1 MNFIKKIMDKLNY
14 KIKFSI
20 IGVVVV
26 VFSSGLM
33 YKIVTEYNSQID
45 FSKKEI
51 VGAKVLPYI
60 QQLVTDN
67 QKLRG
72 MTSAYQGGAK
82 NFKYKVINQAKK
94 VKKDLE
100 IAEVELKKTNL
111 PVMNK
116 FNYIKRNLLTLIST
130 YSNYD
135 RLTTFSKYTKIIN
148 KELDLIVKIA
158 DVSNLTLDPE
168 IDTYYLMNTIT
179 TAIPNMTEATGKAR
193 GLGSGMI
200 AKKSI
205 ALKEK
210 IKLSSFVIQISK
222 NLNIIKN
229 GFESAYES
237 KPELKP
243 ILTKEF
249 TKLKNQTNKFIKDA
263 NDVIDGKFNITPA
276 NFFAEGTQTISKALK
291 LYKFSNT
298 KLIELLNQRVN
309 NIEKIRDIIV
319 IIGIVFFIILLLLF
333 IGMYQSVSNAVN
345 SMVMQFRN
353 IAKNKDLAKDLVI
366 DTQDELKL
374 ISEAYNELRQS
385 IDSALI
391 EINSNSQKLTSS
403 VEITTNSA
411 NEVQQSAVL
420 QEKYI
425 DKSTA
430 LTEEVTDK
438 LGISEEMITT
448 TALDLESTYEVL
460 DNMINS
466 LNNVIED
473 VNKNSEESMMLSNQI
488 TTLAEQ
494 TNQIKDV
501 LGIIKEIADQ
511 TNLLALNAA
520 IEAAR
525 AGENGRGFA
534 VVADEVRKLA
544 ERTQKSLAEIDST
557 TAIIIQGIL
566 DVKNNMEANASS
578 SENVVEKT
586 QVLVNLAD
594 DTKSKTINS
603 IGLAKKASKQSI
615 EINVKVREVMDVSK
629 KLSEES
635 QKNSN
640 VANKMLNIS
649 NDLSKIATDLK
660 TEINNFKV

>member
-1 MNFIKKIMDKLNY
+1 MNIIKKIMDKLNY

-26 VFSSGLM
+26 LFSSGLM
-33 YKIVTEYNSQID
+33 YKILSEYNSQID

-51 VGAKVLPYI
+51 VGAKALPYI

-200 AKKSI
+200 AKKSTS
-205 ALKEK
+205 LKEK
-210 IKLSSFVIQISK
+210 IKLNSFVIQISK

-229 GFESAYES
+229 GFESAYEFNPS
-237 KPELKP
+237 LKP
-243 ILTKEF
+243 ILTSEF
-249 TKLKNQTNKFIKDA
+249 AKLKNQTDLFIKDA
-263 NDVIDGKFNITPA
+263 NDVVNGKFNMTPSK
-276 NFFAEGTQTISKALK
+276 FFAEGTQTISKALK
-291 LYKFSNT
+291 LYKFANN
-298 KLIELLNQRVN
+298 KLIELLNQRVYK
-309 NIEKIRDIIV
+309 IEKNRNIIV
-319 IIGIVFFIILLLLF
+319 IIGVIFFIILALLF
-333 IGMYQSVSNAVN
+333 IAMYQSIISAVIL
-345 SMVMQFRN
+345 MVKQFSE
-353 IAKNKDLAKDLVI
+353 IAQNKDLSKDVI
-366 DTQDELKL
+366 IETQDELKL
-374 ISEAYNELRQS
+374 ISEAYNNLRES
-385 IDSALI
+385 IDNALKEI
-391 EINSNSQKLTSS
+391 HINSNKLTLS
-403 VEITTNSA
+403 VETTTKSA
-411 NEVQQSAVL
+411 NEVRQSAIM

-425 DKSTA
+425 EKSTL
-430 LTEEVTDK
+430 LTQEVTDK

-466 LNNVIED
+466 LND
-473 VNKNSEESMMLSNQI
+473 MSEEITKNAQESIELSNQI

-525 AGENGRGFA
+525 AGEHGRGFA

-566 DVKNNMEANASS
+566 DVKNNMEETASS

-586 QVLVNLAD
+586 QLLVNLAD
-594 DTKSKTINS
+594 DTKHKTINS
-603 IGLAKKASKQSI
+603 IQLAKKASKQSI
-615 EINVKVREVMDVSK
+615 EINVKVREVMEVSK
-629 KLSEES
+629 YLSEES
-635 QKNSN
+635 QKNSK
-640 VANKMLNIS
+640 VANQMLAIS
-649 NDLSKIATDLK
+649 NDLSKIVTDLK